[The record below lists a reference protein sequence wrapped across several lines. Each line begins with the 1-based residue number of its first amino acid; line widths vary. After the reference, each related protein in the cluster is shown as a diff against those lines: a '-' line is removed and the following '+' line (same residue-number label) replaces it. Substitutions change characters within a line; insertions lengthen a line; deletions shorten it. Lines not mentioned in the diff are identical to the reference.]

1 MAEAQG
7 VAAFEESRQG
17 KAERIIKRQMWISAG
32 IGALPFPILD
42 GVAVTSV
49 QLWMVRDLCRLYNVP
64 FSREW
69 AKESIL
75 SLVGGFAPSAL
86 KAIPGVGAIAGALT
100 GPALSAGS
108 TYALGKV
115 FIQHFESGGTLL
127 TFDPRGMRSYF
138 KGYYQEGQRQAAE
151 PQRQTPA
158 TEHSS
163 F

>member
-7 VAAFEESRQG
+7 VALEESRQDRAG
-17 KAERIIKRQMWISAG
+17 QIVKRQTWISAG
-32 IGALPFPILD
+32 VGMLPFPILD

-49 QLWMVRDLCRLYNVP
+49 QLWMLRDLCRLYNVP

-75 SLVGGFAPSAL
+75 SLVGGFAPSVL

-127 TFDPRGMRSYF
+127 TFDPREMRRHF
-138 KGYYQEGQRQAAE
+138 RAYYQEGQRQAAE
-151 PQRQTPA
+151 PQRPGPA
-158 TEHSS
+158 TEQSS